1 MKKDKLLYGDMRK
14 DVFMVVALCK
24 ITFFLWLFHIL
35 QKVNLLL
42 GELTADAINFS
53 IFIGYE

>member
-42 GELTADAINFS
+42 GELAADAINFS
-53 IFIGYE
+53 ILIGYE

>member
-42 GELTADAINFS
+42 GELAADAVILYFHWQ
-53 IFIGYE
+53 

>member
-14 DVFMVVALCK
+14 EMFMVVALCK
-24 ITFFLWLFHIL
+24 ITFSPWLFRIL

-42 GELTADAINFS
+42 GELS
-53 IFIGYE
+53 